1 MLKLC
6 MASASAGLMPGVTI
20 KLNDF
25 SFPFLFLFSSCF
37 FSFFFSFILFVFLKG
52 TQNGVGGEAGAN
64 LEGVRR
70 KEGND

>member
-1 MLKLC
+1 

-25 SFPFLFLFSSCF
+25 SFPFLFLFSSC
-37 FSFFFSFILFVFLKG
+37 FFSFILFVFLKG